1 MNLFKKNTG
10 LLILLIFILITS
22 CGKTYQQ
29 DYKPKYKSD
38 WNNVEK
44 YIHKNF
50 HTSVIDSV
58 KRSWIKGN
66 GLVVPY
72 THLGLGGNNPTFFYW
87 DQYFVNKGLLLIDSL
102 SEFAKNGTD
111 NLLWEV
117 DTLGFVPNANRNW
130 GMNRSQTP
138 YLAMMVQDVYE
149 NMDVKDTE
157 WLKNAYYAL
166 KKEYHFWTDTSPD
179 AIENHNTSVNGLQR
193 FYHHASKEVLFELY
207 NQIYNR
213 KLVLLSPDSIS
224 DEEKIKI
231 AGHYAAEA
239 ETGWDFTTRFEH
251 RCADFIAID
260 LNSNLYK
267 YEEIFAWIVDELH
280 LTNEPEWT
288 KISNQRKDLI
298 NKYCWNEKE
307 GLFMDYDFV
316 NKRFH
321 TARSAVSMY
330 PLFVGLATQEQA
342 ERTREKL
349 SLFEYDYG
357 ITACENTNQDILY
370 QWDYPAGWSA
380 IQLLTIIGLN
390 NYGFD
395 KDAIRISSKYLDLVT
410 KNYLD
415 PIPKTYRSHK
425 NNTIRERKKG
435 FIYEKYDAVSGQI
448 NDTEY
453 PAGVFLSWSASVY
466 IWCLDYINENK

>member
-1 MNLFKKNTG
+1 MKTFKKYINLF
-10 LLILLIFILITS
+10 LLFFFVLLTS
-22 CGKTYQQ
+22 CEQTNQQ
-29 DYKPKYKSD
+29 EYKPKYKND
-38 WNNVEK
+38 WNSVEK

-50 HTSVIDSV
+50 HTTVIDSV
-58 KRSWIKGN
+58 KRSWIKAN

-102 SEFAKNGTD
+102 SIFAKNGTD

-117 DTLGFVPNANRNW
+117 DILGFVPNANKNW

-138 YLAMMVQDVYE
+138 YLAMMVLDVYE
-149 NMDVKDTE
+149 NMSVKDHV
-157 WLKNAYYAL
+157 WLKNAYFTL
-166 KKEYHFWTDTSPD
+166 KKEYYFWTDTSPD
-179 AIENHNTSVNGLQR
+179 AIENHNTSVDGLQR
-193 FYHHASKEVLFELY
+193 FYHHASKEELFELY
-207 NQIYNR
+207 NSCYDR
-213 KLVLLSPDSIS
+213 ELLSKSPDSIS

-239 ETGWDFTTRFEH
+239 ETGWDFTTRFDN

-267 YEEIFAWIVDELH
+267 YEKTFAWIVDELQ
-280 LTNEPEWT
+280 LKNEPEWT
-288 KISNQRKDLI
+288 TISNQRKDLI
-298 NKYCWNEKE
+298 NKYCWNETE

-330 PLFVGLATQEQA
+330 PLFVGLASQEQA

-357 ITACENTNQDILY
+357 ITACENTNQEIMY

-380 IQLLTIIGLN
+380 VQLFTIIGLN
-390 NYGFD
+390 NYGFG
-395 KDAIRISSKYLDLVT
+395 KDAVRISSKYLDLVT
-410 KNYLD
+410 KNYLA
-415 PIPKTYRSHK
+415 PVPKTYHK
-425 NNTIRERKKG
+425 KGKTIEREKG

-448 NDTEY
+448 NDAEY
-453 PAGVFLSWSASVY
+453 PAGKFLSWSASVY
-466 IWCLDYINENK
+466 IWCLDYVNNK